1 MDKEMNAFCED
12 LLESAKQMKEKKA
25 ARKTVVV
32 VSDITRARNKVNM
45 SQPAFAKLMGV
56 SVRTLQAWEQGKRN
70 PSGAAKTL
78 LRVAETHP
86 EILRN
91 WQGTDQRECSG
102 NLE

>member
-32 VSDITRARNKVNM
+32 VSDITRARNQVNM
-45 SQPAFAKLMGV
+45 SQPAFAELMGV

-86 EILRN
+86 EILRKLA
-91 WQGTDQRECSG
+91 RH
-102 NLE
+102 

>member
-1 MDKEMNAFCED
+1 MNAFCED

-86 EILRN
+86 EILRKLA
-91 WQGTDQRECSG
+91 RH
-102 NLE
+102 

>member
-1 MDKEMNAFCED
+1 MDKEMNAFCKD

-32 VSDITRARNKVNM
+32 VSDITRVRNKVNM
-45 SQPAFAKLMGV
+45 SQPAFAELMGV

-86 EILRN
+86 EILRKLA
-91 WQGTDQRECSG
+91 RH
-102 NLE
+102 

>member
-45 SQPAFAKLMGV
+45 SQPAFAELMGV

-78 LRVAETHP
+78 LRVAETQP
-86 EILRN
+86 EILRKLA
-91 WQGTDQRECSG
+91 RH
-102 NLE
+102 

>member
-45 SQPAFAKLMGV
+45 SQPAFAELMGV
-56 SVRTLQAWEQGKRN
+56 SVRTLQAWDQGKRN

-86 EILRN
+86 EILRKLA
-91 WQGTDQRECSG
+91 RH
-102 NLE
+102 

>member
-12 LLESAKQMKEKKA
+12 LLESTKQMKEKKA

-45 SQPAFAKLMGV
+45 SQPAFAELMGV

-86 EILRN
+86 EILRKLA
-91 WQGTDQRECSG
+91 RH
-102 NLE
+102 

>member
-45 SQPAFAKLMGV
+45 SQPAFAELMGV

-78 LRVAETHP
+78 LRVAELLCP
-86 EILRN
+86 GYGR
-91 WQGTDQRECSG
+91 
-102 NLE
+102 